1 MLRKVLLLVGLL
13 LLAAPGVASAGT
25 ITAVGSV
32 QIPVTPSDPKNNASI
47 KDAIEKAQSE
57 GYPKAVAAA
66 RTEAQE
72 LAEASHLTLGAL
84 QSVDENIGG
93 PGYYGIGFY
102 SPFGQDKFC
111 GTVTRVHR
119 HKTKSGKTVR
129 TRTKVRRCYF
139 TRILPVQL
147 AVTFEATPA
156 S

>member
-1 MLRKVLLLVGLL
+1 MLRKMLLLAGVL
-13 LLAAPGVASAGT
+13 LLAAPAVASAGT

-32 QIPVTPSDPKNNASI
+32 QIAVTPTDPKNNASI
-47 KDAIEKAQSE
+47 KDAIEKAQKE
-57 GYPKAVAAA
+57 GYPKAIAAA

-72 LAEASHLTLGAL
+72 LAEASNLTLGAL

-93 PGYYGIGFY
+93 PGYYGYGFY

-111 GTVTRVHR
+111 GTVTRVRR

-129 TRTKVRRCYF
+129 VRTKVRRCYF
-139 TRILPVQL
+139 PKLLPVQL